1 MKNFFVLNLAFL
13 LFSFAA
19 IGKTTLKVKNEA
31 ELKTAISNAKPGDEI
46 ILSNGTWKNI
56 QIKFDSKGTKDNP
69 ITLRAETSGKV
80 SIEGVSDLKIGG
92 SYLVIRGLYF
102 RNGYTPSKSV
112 IDFHIDSSKIANNCI
127 VTDCVIED
135 FTQLN
140 RVRSDHWIEFW
151 GRHNELSNSYL
162 SGKSNQGPTIMVI
175 LEGNEQINN
184 YHKIINNHFGP
195 RPRKGGPHGETIQ
208 IGDSGTS
215 MASSYTIVEHNLFER
230 CDGEVEI
237 ISNKS
242 NNNIY
247 RDNIFY
253 KSEGSLVLRHGNYC
267 TIDSN
272 IFIGDENSDFMG
284 GIRLINTGHW
294 ITNNYFYKIK
304 GNEFRSALAVMNG
317 VPKSP
322 QNRYNQVTDAVVAYN
337 TFVDCGTPWQ
347 LSVGANMDKSA
358 VLPAQE
364 IRSARPTR
372 TIIANNL
379 IYNSGDVKAPIKAY
393 DKIDGILFKNNII
406 NTDYESKSETKELQ
420 RNDFTLN
427 KQSDWLYV
435 PTANQTDVY
444 NGFDFENIT
453 KDVFG
458 NGRNPKNGIGAM
470 VLPVEKNKGQINKKD
485 FGTSWFS
492 NDTLIT
498 KPKTVQVSTQKEF
511 LKALSEASS
520 NTIIELKSGIYKITE
535 SLKID
540 KTIAIQS
547 RDKKSK
553 AILEYNGANN
563 TAAFLML
570 PKGNLVLNAVIL
582 KGKNTQNAFTTKEK
596 EMSSAYNLK
605 IENSEIS
612 QFDYVL
618 KAYKDSFSDTIAI
631 NNSIIKDCKNGI
643 SLAAE
648 NDDLGEYNAEFLLI
662 TNTKFSTI
670 SNYILDYYRGG
681 YDESTIGGNLIFDN
695 NSVINSGKLEASGT
709 LLKLQ
714 GIVNVTISNNI
725 FSNNAVKTI
734 AVLWGEKE
742 QVNSNNK
749 IDNSGEFKTEQNLK
763 QKMMY

>member
-1 MKNFFVLNLAFL
+1 
-13 LFSFAA
+13 
-19 IGKTTLKVKNEA
+19 
-31 ELKTAISNAKPGDEI
+31 
-46 ILSNGTWKNI
+46 
-56 QIKFDSKGTKDNP
+56 
-69 ITLRAETSGKV
+69 
-80 SIEGVSDLKIGG
+80 
-92 SYLVIRGLYF
+92 
-102 RNGYTPSKSV
+102 
-112 IDFHIDSSKIANNCI
+112 
-127 VTDCVIED
+127 
-135 FTQLN
+135 
-140 RVRSDHWIEFW
+140 
-151 GRHNELSNSYL
+151 
-162 SGKSNQGPTIMVI
+162 
-175 LEGNEQINN
+175 
-184 YHKIINNHFGP
+184 
-195 RPRKGGPHGETIQ
+195 
-208 IGDSGTS
+208 
-215 MASSYTIVEHNLFER
+215 
-230 CDGEVEI
+230 
-237 ISNKS
+237 
-242 NNNIY
+242 
-247 RDNIFY
+247 
-253 KSEGSLVLRHGNYC
+253 
-267 TIDSN
+267 
-272 IFIGDENSDFMG
+272 
-284 GIRLINTGHW
+284 
-294 ITNNYFYKIK
+294 
-304 GNEFRSALAVMNG
+304 
-317 VPKSP
+317 
-322 QNRYNQVTDAVVAYN
+322 
-337 TFVDCGTPWQ
+337 
-347 LSVGANMDKSA
+347 
-358 VLPAQE
+358 
-364 IRSARPTR
+364 
-372 TIIANNL
+372 
-379 IYNSGDVKAPIKAY
+379 
-393 DKIDGILFKNNII
+393 
-406 NTDYESKSETKELQ
+406 
-420 RNDFTLN
+420 
-427 KQSDWLYV
+427 
-435 PTANQTDVY
+435 
-444 NGFDFENIT
+444 
-453 KDVFG
+453 
-458 NGRNPKNGIGAM
+458 M
-470 VLPVEKNKGQINKKD
+470 VLPVDKNKGQINKKD
-485 FGTSWFS
+485 FGTTWFS
-492 NDTLIT
+492 NDTQIT
-498 KPKTVQVSTQKEF
+498 TPKTVQVSTQKDF

-520 NTIIELKSGIYKITE
+520 NTIIELKSGTYKITE

-547 RDKKSK
+547 RDKKNK

-570 PKGNLVLNAVIL
+570 PKGNLALNAVIL